1 MKSLEVP
8 LLAYQEQLQIRTEG
22 KQKQIFDPV
31 RRKWLVLQ
39 AEEWLRQLWIQYLKT
54 EKAYPFSKMQVEKGL
69 AVYGQK
75 QRTDLLLFDKN
86 TQPLVLFE
94 LKAPRQSLNAV
105 VLDQIMRYNSSLQM
119 PYLIIS
125 NGRQNYGFVWNPKL
139 KEYEVLGEI
148 PFYAEN

>member
-1 MKSLEVP
+1 MKALEVP
-8 LLAYQEQLQIRTEG
+8 LLAYQEQLQIRTLEG
-22 KQKQIFDPV
+22 QKQIFDPV

-39 AEEWLRQLWIQYLKT
+39 AEEWLRQLWIQYLQA

-75 QRTDLLLFDKN
+75 QRTDLLLFDKDSR
-86 TQPLVLFE
+86 PSVLFE
-94 LKAPRQSLNAV
+94 LKAPRQALNEL

-125 NGRQNYGFVWNPKL
+125 NGRQNYGFVWNGKL
-139 KEYEVLGEI
+139 KAYEVLREI

>member
-1 MKSLEVP
+1 MNILEVP
-8 LLAYQEQLQIRTEG
+8 LLAYQEQLQVRASAG
-22 KQKQIFDPV
+22 QKQIFDPV

-39 AEEWLRQLWIQYLKT
+39 AEEWLRQLWIRYLKA

-75 QRTDLLLFDKN
+75 QRTDLLLFDKESR
-86 TQPLVLFE
+86 PLVLFE
-94 LKAPRQSLNAV
+94 LKAPSQMLNEV
-105 VLDQIMRYNSSLQM
+105 VLDQLMRYNSSLQM

-125 NGRQNYGFVWNPKL
+125 NGRQNYGFVWNSKL

-148 PFYAEN
+148 PFYAEI

>member
-22 KQKQIFDPV
+22 EQKQIFDPV

-69 AVYGQK
+69 A
-75 QRTDLLLFDKN
+75 RLW
-86 TQPLVLFE
+86 P
-94 LKAPRQSLNAV
+94 KAANRFAF
-105 VLDQIMRYNSSLQM
+105 I
-119 PYLIIS
+119 
-125 NGRQNYGFVWNPKL
+125 
-139 KEYEVLGEI
+139 
-148 PFYAEN
+148 